1 MRSTRIDPPPE
12 SVTSQSR
19 GVKEVLVMKLSP
31 RFVLDNLFVVGGAF
45 LAVVAMAFTASV
57 AGWIGFGV
65 FTGLTVL
72 AFVSAVVARATGQKI
87 GHTILGLVGLWSL
100 VAALAFSGTVLTWLV
115 FADAIALGVI
125 ALADLTAHEV
135 TTESVVH
142 RLVITETPAASESGR
157 AAA

>member
-1 MRSTRIDPPPE
+1 
-12 SVTSQSR
+12 VTSQSR
-19 GVKEVLVMKLSP
+19 DVKEVLVMKLSP

>member
-1 MRSTRIDPPPE
+1 MRSARIDPPPE

>member
-1 MRSTRIDPPPE
+1 MRSACIDPPPE

-45 LAVVAMAFTASV
+45 LAVVAMSFTASV

>member
-1 MRSTRIDPPPE
+1 MTSARIDPPPE